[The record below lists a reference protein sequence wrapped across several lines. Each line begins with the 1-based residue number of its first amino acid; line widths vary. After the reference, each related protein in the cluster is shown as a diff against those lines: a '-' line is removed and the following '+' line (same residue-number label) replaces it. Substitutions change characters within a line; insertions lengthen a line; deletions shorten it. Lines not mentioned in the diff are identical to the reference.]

1 MSTDSTSGRL
11 IGWCLRNPLI
21 IFLLLAI
28 IILQGVRVAPFGWNL
43 GVLSRDPAAVD
54 AIPNIGENQQI
65 VFTEWPGRSPQD
77 VEDQI
82 TYPLTTALLGM
93 PGIKTVRSYSM
104 FGFSTIY
111 VIFEDDIDFY
121 WSRSRILEKMASLPM
136 GTLPEGIEPTL
147 GPDATA
153 LGQVFWYTLEGRD
166 PEGNPTGGWDLA
178 ELRTI
183 QDWQVRY
190 ALASAGGVAE
200 VASIGG
206 FVKEYQIDIDP
217 DALRAYGVTLQQ
229 VFSAVKNSNLDI
241 GARTVEINQV
251 EYVIRGLGQIESIP
265 DIENTVVRESEGVP
279 IFVRNVAHVSIGPAM
294 RRGALDK
301 EGTEAVGGVVVVR
314 HGENPLSTI
323 RNIKARITEIAPGLP
338 AKKLSDG
345 TVSRVTIVPFYDR
358 TGLIHE
364 TLGTLSTALLQQI
377 LITMVVVLLMIRHLP
392 SSILISIV
400 MPVSVLMC
408 FIAMKSFGIEANIV
422 ALSGIAIAIGTMV
435 DMGIVLCEN
444 IHRHLKQNNYRD
456 RLNTVLTAAHEVA
469 GAVFTAIATTVVGFL
484 PVFALQA
491 AEGKLF
497 KPLAYTKTFALIA
510 SVIVALTLLPVL
522 ASLFFKPEKKK
533 TGKGS
538 WILAGVIALILAA
551 YWRPFGYD
559 QNLLLNMLFT
569 VLVIGLLLIFFYFVH
584 RFYASIL
591 KVCLRWKKLFLL
603 IPLTI
608 LISGGLV
615 WKNLGREFMPA
626 LDEGSFLFMPT
637 TMPHAS
643 IGEALDVMQKQDMA
657 IRSVPEVESVV
668 GKLGRVESALDPAPI
683 SMFET
688 VINYKP
694 EYDFDAD
701 GKRVRQW
708 RDHIHSP
715 DDIWNEIIEAV
726 KLPGTTSAPKLQPI
740 ETRLVMLQSG
750 MRAAMGVKVRGPDLE
765 TIEQTALEIER
776 LLKEVPSIKA
786 ATVLADRIVGKPYLE
801 IGIDREAIAR
811 YGLSIRTVQETLEV
825 ALGGKTLTVTVEG
838 RERYPVRIRYP
849 RELRMDL
856 EAIENI
862 LVAAS
867 PEQQIPLKQLA
878 TIKYVRGPQVIKS
891 EDTFLTGYVTFGKL
905 DQYAE
910 VDVVKEARR
919 HLQETLTVPAG
930 VSYAF
935 AGAYE
940 HQVRATQTLAVVL
953 PVALAIIFMLLYLQF
968 KSVSNTLFVFSGV
981 FVAWAGGFVLIGLY
995 AQEWFM
1001 NMSIFG
1007 TNLRELF
1014 QIHPINLSVAVW
1026 VGFLAL
1032 FGIATD
1038 DGVVMCTYLAQRFKA
1053 AKPKS
1058 KVEVRALVLEAGKRR
1073 IRPCLM
1079 TTATTILALLPVLTA
1094 TGRGADIMIPMAI
1107 PTVGGMAIE
1116 VITMFVVPVLFC
1128 WRQERKIKHS
1138 QFSYRVVKLRA

>member
-1 MSTDSTSGRL
+1 MSENSPSGRL

-21 IFLLLAI
+21 VFLLLAI
-28 IILQGVRVAPFGWNL
+28 IVLQGLRVAPFDWNL
-43 GVLSRDPAAVD
+43 GFLSRDPVAVD

-65 VFTEWPGRSPQD
+65 VFTEWAGRSPQD

-111 VIFEDDIDFY
+111 VIFEDDIEFY
-121 WSRSRILEKMASLPM
+121 WSRSRILEKLASLPA
-136 GTLPEGIEPTL
+136 GTLPGGVEPTL

-166 PEGNPTGGWDLA
+166 PDGNPAGGWDLG
-178 ELRTI
+178 ELRSI

-206 FVKEYQIDIDP
+206 FVKEYQIDVDP
-217 DALRAYGVTLQQ
+217 DAMRTYGVTLQQ
-229 VFSAVKNSNLDI
+229 VFNAVRDSNMDI
-241 GARTVEINQV
+241 GARTVEINKV
-251 EYVIRGLGQIESIP
+251 EYVIRGLGQIESVP
-265 DIENTVVRESEGVP
+265 DIENTVVKENDGVP
-279 IFVRNVAHVSIGPAM
+279 ILVKNVATVSLGPAM

-301 EGTEAVGGVVVVR
+301 EGAEAVGGVVVVR

-323 RNIKARITEIAPGLP
+323 QNVKAKMAEIAPGLP
-338 AKKLSDG
+338 SKTLADG
-345 TVSRVTIVPFYDR
+345 TVSQVAIVPFYDR

-364 TLGTLSTALLQQI
+364 TLGTLGTALLQQI
-377 LITMVVVLLMIRHLP
+377 LITMVVVLLMIRHFA
-392 SSILISIV
+392 SAILISIV
-400 MPVSVLMC
+400 MPISVLIC
-408 FIAMKSFGIEANIV
+408 FIAMKVFGIEANIV

-444 IHRHLKQNNYRD
+444 ILRHLKQNNYQD
-456 RLNTVLTAAHEVA
+456 RLDTVLAASHEVA

-510 SVIVALTLLPVL
+510 AVAVALTLLPVL
-522 ASLFFKPEKKK
+522 ASIFFKPEKKK

-538 WILAGVIALILAA
+538 WILAGILALVLAA
-551 YWRPFGYD
+551 YWRPFGYV
-559 QNLLLNMLFT
+559 QNLLLNILFT
-569 VLVIGLLLIFFYFVH
+569 VGVIGLVLLFFHFVQK
-584 RFYASIL
+584 FYSRIL
-591 KVCLRWKKLFLL
+591 QACLRYKKIFLL
-603 IPLTI
+603 LPLAI
-608 LISGGLV
+608 LVSGGLV

-688 VINYKP
+688 VINYKA
-694 EYDFDAD
+694 EYGLDTE

-708 RDHIHSP
+708 RDHIQDP

-726 KLPGTTSAPKLQPI
+726 RIPGTTSAPKLQPI
-740 ETRLVMLQSG
+740 ETRLVMLSSG
-750 MRAAMGVKVRGPDLE
+750 MRAAMGVKVRGPDLQ
-765 TIEQTALEIER
+765 TIEQAALEIEG
-776 LLKEVPSIKA
+776 LLKQVPSIKA
-786 ATVLADRIVGKPYLE
+786 NTVLADRIVGKPYLE

-811 YGLSIRTVQETLEV
+811 HGLSIRRVQETLEV
-825 ALGGKTLTVTVEG
+825 ALGGKTLTVTIEG
-838 RERYPVRIRYP
+838 RKRYPVRVRYP
-849 RELRMDL
+849 RELRMDI

-862 LVAAS
+862 LVAAN
-867 PEQQIPLKQLA
+867 PEKQIPLKQLA
-878 TIKYVRGPQVIKS
+878 KIEYVRGPQVIKS
-891 EDTFLTGYVTFGKL
+891 EDTFLTGYVTFGKE
-905 DQYAE
+905 DGFAE
-910 VDVVKEARR
+910 VDVVEEARQYLQD
-919 HLQETLTVPAG
+919 HLIVLDG
-930 VSYAF
+930 VSYTF

-940 HQVRATQTLAVVL
+940 NQVRATQTLSVVL

-968 KSVSNTLFVFSGV
+968 KSVSTTLFVFSGV

-995 AQEWFM
+995 AQDWFLDL
-1001 NMSIFG
+1001 SLFG
-1007 TNLRELF
+1007 TNLRDLF

-1038 DGVVMCTYLAQRFKA
+1038 DGVVMCTYLVQRFKA
-1053 AKPKS
+1053 AQPKS
-1058 KVEVRALVLEAGKRR
+1058 KDEVRALVLEAGKQR

-1107 PTVGGMAIE
+1107 PVTGGMAIE
-1116 VITMFVVPVLFC
+1116 TITMFVVPVLYC
-1128 WRQERKIKHS
+1128 WRQERKLKTP
-1138 QFSYRVVKLRA
+1138 